1 MSVVVRFLRM
11 DSETGESNDHD
22 GGEPETPANTAL
34 TPSPLRRDV
43 SNDNSDEW
51 ADPPGVDGDDEQTP
65 LIGPLTLPDLVFG
78 VHAVIAAVLVPFVW
92 NAFQAGNFPLVGS
105 LGLLIG
111 LLLVTGVTMRR
122 IAARR

>member
-1 MSVVVRFLRM
+1 M
-11 DSETGESNDHD
+11 SND
-22 GGEPETPANTAL
+22 E
-34 TPSPLRRDV
+34 
-43 SNDNSDEW
+43 SDEW
-51 ADPPGVDGDDEQTP
+51 ADPPGVDSDDDHAT
-65 LIGPLTLPDLVFG
+65 LIGPLTFPDLVFG

-111 LLLVTGVTMRR
+111 LLLATGVTMRR